1 MAQQDHDRDTN
12 TDTTTS
18 SNTLAVPPEG
28 RYITVFNDPV
38 NFNAK
43 HPLHNSWT
51 LWFDNPGKK
60 SNSNTWE
67 QSLKEL
73 ITFDT
78 VEDFWGVYNNIMK
91 VCDLAVSS
99 NYHLFKQGI
108 KPMWEDPANKRGGKW
123 SIQLPRNRTT
133 MREIDN
139 NWLYTMLA
147 CIGEAFEHDEEVCGV
162 VVSVRRT
169 LFRISLWTRS
179 SDNYEKAMSI
189 GRTLKRSANIDGV
202 LEYQSH
208 HETSNAGTPWTV

>member
-1 MAQQDHDRDTN
+1 MAQQDRNNNN
-12 TDTTTS
+12 T
-18 SNTLAVPPEG
+18 SNNSLAVPTEG
-28 RYITVFNDPV
+28 RYITVLHDPV
-38 NFNAK
+38 NFNAV

-60 SNSNTWE
+60 STANTWE

-91 VCDLAVSS
+91 VCDLGTNS

-108 KPMWEDPANKRGGKW
+108 KPMWEDPANKKGGKW
-123 SIQLPRNRTT
+123 SIQLPRNKT
-133 MREIDN
+133 MGEIDN
-139 NWLYTMLA
+139 IWLYTMLA
-147 CIGEAFEHDEEVCGV
+147 CIGEAFEYEDEVCGV
-162 VVSVRRT
+162 VVSVRKT
-169 LFRISLWTRS
+169 FLRIALWTRS
-179 SDNYEKAMSI
+179 SDNQERAMSL

-208 HETSNAGTPWTV
+208 HDTPNAGKPWTV